1 MPLSVEVSIA
11 SVAPKGAAI
20 GIGVPT
26 SKNGLDLPASVTASA
41 ATLAARGF
49 EGKLGQIAVIPGKSS
64 TQILVGL
71 GASSSLSSE
80 SFRGIGAALARASF
94 GETALATAVIDQA
107 PTKLDRAAVA
117 AAFTEGVL
125 LASYQFNA
133 YKTKPAPRAL
143 ANVIITGRGGRIA
156 SNGVARGSLIA
167 EAVAVNRDLVNE
179 PPRSLTPKIL
189 AERAV
194 EIAAAGDIE
203 CTVWD
208 EHDLE
213 RERCGGMLGV
223 SIGSDEPPRLIK
235 FVYTPK
241 GVRPGRSKIPTITLV
256 GKGITFDSGG
266 LSLKPSDGMIT
277 MKCDMSGAGLVVGI
291 MSVVSRLAPTCRVIG
306 YCCSSENMPGPL
318 ATKLGDILTARN
330 GKTVEIHNTDAEGR
344 LVLMDG
350 LSLAAEEK
358 PDAIIDIATLTG
370 AAIVA
375 LGLDT
380 TAVMC
385 NNADLRDQ
393 IVSAS
398 RRTSEDVW
406 ELPLPAKYRKHLDSM
421 IADMKNIG
429 NGGQAGSSVAGLFLQ
444 EFVDGRPWAHLDIA
458 GPAFGSAD
466 EGITTRGG
474 SGVMVRTLI
483 DVIANFTP
491 PK

>member
-1 MPLSVEVSIA
+1 MPLTVEVSIA
-11 SVAPKGAAI
+11 ATAPKGAAI
-20 GIGVPT
+20 GIGVAV
-26 SKNGLDLPASVTASA
+26 SKNGLDLPAAVNASA
-41 ATLAARGF
+41 TTLAARGF
-49 EGKLGQIAVIPGKSS
+49 EGKLGQVAVIPGKSS

-71 GASSSLSSE
+71 GASSALSSE
-80 SFRGIGAALARASF
+80 SFRTIGAAMARASF
-94 GETALATAVIDQA
+94 GETVLATAVIDQA
-107 PTKLDRAAVA
+107 PAKLDRAAVA
-117 AAFTEGVL
+117 GAFAEGVL
-125 LASYQFNA
+125 LASYQFNL

-143 ANVIITGRGGRIA
+143 ASVVITGRGGRIA
-156 SNGVARGSLIA
+156 ANGVTRGSLVA

-179 PPRSLTPKIL
+179 PPRSLTPKIMADR
-189 AERAV
+189 AE
-194 EIAAAGDIE
+194 ELAAAGDIE
-203 CTVWD
+203 CVVWD
-208 EHDLE
+208 EHDLL

-241 GVRPGRSKIPTITLV
+241 GVKPGRNKIPTITLV

-277 MKCDMSGAGLVVGI
+277 MKCDMSGAGLVMGI

-370 AAIVA
+370 AAIAA

-385 NNADLRDQ
+385 NNSDLRDQ
-393 IVSAS
+393 IFSAS
-398 RRTSEDVW
+398 RRTGEDVW
-406 ELPLPAKYRKHLDSM
+406 ELPLPAKYRKQLDSM

-466 EGITTRGG
+466 EGIATRGG

-483 DVIANFTP
+483 DVITNFSA